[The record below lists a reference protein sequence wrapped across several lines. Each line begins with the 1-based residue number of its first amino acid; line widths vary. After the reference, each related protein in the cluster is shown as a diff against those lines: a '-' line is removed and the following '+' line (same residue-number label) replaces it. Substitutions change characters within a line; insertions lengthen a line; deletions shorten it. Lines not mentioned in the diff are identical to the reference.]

1 MYSSRSK
8 QSENDEANRA
18 WEKIIPEDERKK
30 IDQKQREISSSKL
43 VPILSVFIVIIF
55 FVFVR
60 YRKRWS

>member
-18 WEKIIPEDERKK
+18 WDKIILEDERKK

-43 VPILSVFIVIIF
+43 VPILSVFIVILF